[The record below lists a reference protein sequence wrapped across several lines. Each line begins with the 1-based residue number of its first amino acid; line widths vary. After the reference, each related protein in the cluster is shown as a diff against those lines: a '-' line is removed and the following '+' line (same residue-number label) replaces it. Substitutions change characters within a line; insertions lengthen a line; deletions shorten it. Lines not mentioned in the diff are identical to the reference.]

1 MGLLAKNRRQ
11 RALSP
16 MNNRNLSRG
25 LFLIAISLAFGLQS
39 LRYPIGDFSRA
50 GPGLFP
56 ALVSFLLFVIGLA
69 TVVRSRFVARVHLD
83 LHFKNIA
90 IIIGSLCG
98 FALISM
104 AVNMIAGIVFMVFF
118 STLAGTSYSWWRNV
132 KIAAGLVTMALVLQK
147 LLGLNLP
154 LY

>member
-1 MGLLAKNRRQ
+1 MID
-11 RALSP
+11 
-16 MNNRNLSRG
+16 RNLARG

-56 ALVSFLLFVIGLA
+56 ALVSSLLFLVGLA
-69 TVVRSRFVARVHLD
+69 TVVRSRFVERVKLD
-83 LHFKNIA
+83 LNLKNIA
-90 IIIGSLCG
+90 IILTSLCG
-98 FALISM
+98 LAVISM
-104 AVNMIAGIVFMVFF
+104 YVNMIAGIVFMVFC

>member
-1 MGLLAKNRRQ
+1 MID
-11 RALSP
+11 
-16 MNNRNLSRG
+16 RNLARG

-56 ALVSFLLFVIGLA
+56 ALVSSLLFLVGLA
-69 TVVRSRFVARVHLD
+69 TVIRSRFVERVKLD
-83 LHFKNIA
+83 LNLKNIA
-90 IIIGSLCG
+90 IILTSLCG
-98 FALISM
+98 LAVISM
-104 AVNMIAGIVFMVFF
+104 YVNMIAGIVFMVFCA
-118 STLAGTSYSWWRNV
+118 TLAGTSYSWWRNV

>member
-1 MGLLAKNRRQ
+1 
-11 RALSP
+11 

-25 LFLIAISLAFGLQS
+25 IFLIAISLAFGLQS

-56 ALVSFLLFVIGLA
+56 ALVSFLLFLIGLA
-69 TVVRSRFVARVHLD
+69 TVIRSRFVERVHLD
-83 LHFKNIA
+83 LNFKNIA
-90 IIIGSLCG
+90 IIIASLCG
-98 FALISM
+98 FAVISM
-104 AVNMIAGIVFMVFF
+104 VVNMIAGIVFMVFF

>member
-1 MGLLAKNRRQ
+1 MID
-11 RALSP
+11 
-16 MNNRNLSRG
+16 RNLARG

-56 ALVSFLLFVIGLA
+56 ALVSTLLFLVGLA
-69 TVVRSRFVARVHLD
+69 TVIRSRYVERVQLD
-83 LHFKNIA
+83 LSLRNIA
-90 IIIGSLCG
+90 IVLTSLCG
-98 FALISM
+98 LAVISM
-104 AVNMIAGIVFMVFF
+104 YVNMIAGIVFMVFC

-132 KIAAGLVTMALVLQK
+132 KIAAGLVTMAVVLQK

>member
-1 MGLLAKNRRQ
+1 MID
-11 RALSP
+11 
-16 MNNRNLSRG
+16 RNLARG

-56 ALVSFLLFVIGLA
+56 ALVSFLLFLVGLA
-69 TVVRSRFVARVHLD
+69 TVIRSRFVERVQLD
-83 LHFKNIA
+83 LNLKNIA
-90 IIIGSLCG
+90 IILASLCG
-98 FALISM
+98 LAVISM
-104 AVNMIAGIVFMVFF
+104 YVNMIAGIVFMVFC

>member
-1 MGLLAKNRRQ
+1 MID
-11 RALSP
+11 
-16 MNNRNLSRG
+16 RNLARG

-56 ALVSFLLFVIGLA
+56 ALVSFLLLLIGLA
-69 TVVRSRFVARVHLD
+69 TVIRSRFVERVQLD
-83 LHFKNIA
+83 LNLKNIA
-90 IIIGSLCG
+90 IILTSLCG
-98 FALISM
+98 LAVISIY
-104 AVNMIAGIVFMVFF
+104 VNMIAGIVFMVFF

-132 KIAAGLVTMALVLQK
+132 KIAAGLVAMALVLQK

>member
-1 MGLLAKNRRQ
+1 MID
-11 RALSP
+11 
-16 MNNRNLSRG
+16 RNLARG

-50 GPGLFP
+50 GAGLFP
-56 ALVSFLLFVIGLA
+56 ALVSSLLFLVGLA
-69 TVVRSRFVARVHLD
+69 TVIRSRFVERVQLD
-83 LHFKNIA
+83 LNFKNIA
-90 IIIGSLCG
+90 IILGSLCG
-98 FALISM
+98 FAVISM
-104 AVNMIAGIVFMVFF
+104 YVNMIAGIVFMVFC

>member
-1 MGLLAKNRRQ
+1 MID
-11 RALSP
+11 
-16 MNNRNLSRG
+16 RNLARG

-56 ALVSFLLFVIGLA
+56 ALVSFLLLLIGLA
-69 TVVRSRFVARVHLD
+69 TVIRSRFVERVHLD
-83 LHFKNIA
+83 LNFKNIA
-90 IIIGSLCG
+90 IILGSLCG
-98 FALISM
+98 LAVISM
-104 AVNMIAGIVFMVFF
+104 YLNMIAGIVFMVFF

>member
-1 MGLLAKNRRQ
+1 MID
-11 RALSP
+11 
-16 MNNRNLSRG
+16 RNLARG

-56 ALVSFLLFVIGLA
+56 ALVSFLLLLIGLA
-69 TVVRSRFVARVHLD
+69 TVIRSRFVERVHLD
-83 LHFKNIA
+83 LNFKNIA
-90 IIIGSLCG
+90 IILGSLCG
-98 FALISM
+98 FAVISM
-104 AVNMIAGIVFMVFF
+104 YLNMIAGIVFMVFF